1 LENEIPKPLKFR
13 NLKLPEAFSLG
24 KCPKSKSPE
33 TFKKLEKRNTRR
45 ANSHFQI
52 TEMALAAI
60 YKALFSLNP
69 PNPSLQVGLPLT
81 MAEQE
86 TSVRVTRAAKKRAAT
101 ATADEQAPTKK
112 RVVLGELPNL
122 SNVIVPANPGSGA
135 GPQKPKCK
143 TKTKKVTKSATTA
156 AVKPAGTAEK
166 DTNSKPDDPQMC
178 EPYVSEIYEYLHKM
192 EVSGPQLLFRLV
204 C

>member
-1 LENEIPKPLKFR
+1 
-13 NLKLPEAFSLG
+13 
-24 KCPKSKSPE
+24 
-33 TFKKLEKRNTRR
+33 
-45 ANSHFQI
+45 
-52 TEMALAAI
+52 
-60 YKALFSLNP
+60 
-69 PNPSLQVGLPLT
+69 VGLPLT